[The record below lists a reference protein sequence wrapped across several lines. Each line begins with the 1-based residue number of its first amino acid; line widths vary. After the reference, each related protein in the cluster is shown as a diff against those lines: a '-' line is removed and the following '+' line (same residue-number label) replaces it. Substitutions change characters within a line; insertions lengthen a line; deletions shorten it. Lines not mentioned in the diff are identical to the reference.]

1 MKYPKQPL
9 KYPVTNK
16 IDTVEN
22 YHGVQ
27 VPDPYR
33 WLEDPDSEKTQEWV
47 KSQNEITFNYLAEIS
62 EREIIKKRLT
72 KIWDY
77 EKYSIPFKEGDR
89 YFYYKNDGLQ
99 NQSILYTLSTL
110 DAEPKVL
117 IDPNKLSED
126 GTVALSGIAISK
138 DGKLIAY
145 GISNSGSDW
154 QEWRIKNI
162 ETGEDLPDFLQ
173 WIKFNRPAWKNDN
186 QGLFYSRYEQ
196 PEGTGLEETNYLQK
210 VYYHSLGTAQDDD
223 VLIYEK
229 PDKKE
234 WMFSCSVTDD
244 GKYLILRVSQST
256 ENKNLIFYKDL
267 TIPDPPIIELIGEF
281 EAAYNLIDNENNIFW
296 FVTNFDAP
304 KKRVIAIDIN
314 NPPSPSLAKGENQD
328 KWQEIIPETTDT
340 LRGVG
345 TLNNQFV
352 AFYLKDA
359 HTQIKI
365 FNLDGSAVRDVDL
378 PGIGSVGGFN
388 GKRYDTTTF
397 YSYVSFTTPSTIYQ
411 YDMVSG
417 ESTIYRQPNVDF
429 NPDEFETKQIFYSSK
444 DGTKIPMFITHKKGI
459 KLDGNNPTI
468 LYGYGGFN
476 VSLTP
481 NFSISKLVWLEMG
494 GVYAVANIRGGGEYG
509 EEWHQAGI
517 KQKKQNV
524 FDDFIS
530 AAEWLIENN
539 WTCSKNLAIT
549 GGSNGGLLVGA
560 CITQRPEL
568 FGAALPAVAVID
580 MLRFHKFTIGWAWVA
595 DYGSPNNP
603 EEFKAL
609 YAYSPLH
616 NLKSETSYPATLIT
630 TADHDDRVVPA
641 HSFKFISALQEAHIG
656 NNPVLIRIE
665 TKAGHGA
672 GKPTR
677 KIIEEITDEFA
688 FLLRNFQIEL
698 PENFGN

>member
-9 KYPVTNK
+9 TYPITHK
-16 IDTVEN
+16 TDTVEN

-27 VPDPYR
+27 VADPYR

-47 KSQNEITFNYLAEIS
+47 KFQNEITFNYLAEIS
-62 EREIIKKRLT
+62 ERETIKKRLT

-77 EKYSIPFKEGDR
+77 EKYSVPFQEGDR

-99 NQSILYTLSTL
+99 NQSILYTLPTL

-145 GISNSGSDW
+145 GISKAGSDW

-162 ETGEDLPDFLQ
+162 ETGEDLPDVLQ
-173 WIKFNRPAWKNDN
+173 WIKFNRPAWKDDN
-186 QGLFYSRYEQ
+186 QGLFYCRYDQ
-196 PEGTGLEETNYLQK
+196 PQGRELEETNYLQK
-210 VYYHSLGTAQDDD
+210 VYYHSLGIAQDDD

-234 WMFSCSVTDD
+234 WMFNCSITKD
-244 GKYLILRVSQST
+244 GKYLILTVDQST
-256 ENKNLIFYKDL
+256 ENKNLVFYKDL
-267 TIPDPPIIELIGEF
+267 TTPDAPIVELISEF
-281 EAAYNLIDNENNIFW
+281 EAEYSLIDNDDNTFW
-296 FVTNFDAP
+296 FVTDFDAP
-304 KKRVIAIDIN
+304 KRQVIAIDIN
-314 NPPSPSLAKGENQD
+314 NPPSPSLVTGENKN
-328 KWQEIIPETTDT
+328 KWQEIIPETRDT
-340 LRGVG
+340 LREVG
-345 TLNNQFV
+345 ILNNQFV

-365 FNLDGSAVRDVDL
+365 FNLDGSLVRNVDL

-397 YSYVSFTTPSTIYQ
+397 YSYVSFTTPSSIYQ

-417 ESTIYRQPNVDF
+417 ESKIYRQPNVDF

-444 DGTKIPMFITHKKGI
+444 DGTSIPMFITHKKGI

-476 VSLTP
+476 VSITP
-481 NFSISKLVWLEMG
+481 NFSISRLVWLEMG
-494 GVYAVANIRGGGEYG
+494 GIYAIANIRGGGEYG

-517 KQKKQNV
+517 KQQKQNV

-539 WTCSKNLAIT
+539 WTASEKLAIT
-549 GGSNGGLLVGA
+549 GASNGGLLVGA

-568 FGAALPAVAVID
+568 FRAALPAVGVMD
-580 MLRFHKFTIGWAWVA
+580 MLRFPKFTIGWAWVA
-595 DYGSPNNP
+595 DYGSPDNP

-616 NLKSETSYPATLIT
+616 NLKPEISYPATLVT

-641 HSFKFISALQEAHIG
+641 HSFKFISALQEVHIG
-656 NNPVLIRIE
+656 DNPVLIRIE

-672 GKPTR
+672 GKPTT

-688 FLLRNFQIEL
+688 FLLRNFEIEL

>member
-1 MKYPKQPL
+1 MKYPKEPL
-9 KYPVTNK
+9 TYPITHK
-16 IDTVEN
+16 TDIVEN
-22 YHGVQ
+22 YHGVE
-27 VPDPYR
+27 VADPYR
-33 WLEDPDSEKTQEWV
+33 WLEDPNSEETQEWV
-47 KSQNEITFNYLAEIS
+47 KAQNEITFNYLAEIS
-62 EREIIKKRLT
+62 ERKNIKKRLT

-77 EKYSIPFKEGDR
+77 EKYSVPFKEGDR

-99 NQSILYTLSTL
+99 NQSILYTLPTL

-117 IDPNKLSED
+117 IDPNKFSED

-162 ETGEDLPDFLQ
+162 ETGEDLPDVLQ
-173 WIKFNRPAWKNDN
+173 WIKFNVPAWKNDN

-196 PEGTGLEETNYLQK
+196 PEAGELEETNYLQK
-210 VYYHSLGTAQDDD
+210 IYYHRLGTPQSDD

-229 PDKKE
+229 PERKE
-234 WMFSCSVTDD
+234 WSFNCYVTEDS
-244 GKYLILRVSQST
+244 KYLVITVWQST
-256 ENKNLIFYKDL
+256 DLKNLVFYQDL
-267 TIPDPPIIELIGEF
+267 TIQEAPIVELISEF
-281 EAAYNLIDNENNIFW
+281 EAEYRLIDNDDNIFW
-296 FVTNFDAP
+296 FVTDFDAP
-304 KKRVIAIDIN
+304 KRRVIAIDIN
-314 NPPSPSLAKGENQD
+314 NPPSPSLVTRENQD
-328 KWQEIIPETTDT
+328 KWQEIIPEKIDT

-359 HTQIKI
+359 HTQVKI
-365 FNLDGSAVRDVDL
+365 FNLDGSSVRDIDL
-378 PGIGSVGGFN
+378 PGTVSVGGFY
-388 GKRYDTTTF
+388 GKRHETTTF

-417 ESTIYRQPNVDF
+417 ESKIYRQPTVDF

-444 DGTKIPMFITHKKGI
+444 DGTRVPMFITHKKGV

-476 VSLTP
+476 VSITP
-481 NFSISKLVWLEMG
+481 NFSISRLVWLEMG
-494 GVYAVANIRGGGEYG
+494 GVYAIANIRGGEEYG
-509 EEWHQAGI
+509 EEWHKAGI
-517 KQKKQNV
+517 KQQKQNV

-530 AAEWLIENN
+530 AAEWLIENK
-539 WTCSKNLAIT
+539 WTSSKKLAIT
-549 GGSNGGLLVGA
+549 GASNGGLLVGA
-560 CITQRPEL
+560 CMTQKPEL
-568 FGAALPAVAVID
+568 FGAALPAVGVMD
-580 MLRFHKFTIGWAWVA
+580 MLRFPKFTIGWAWVD
-595 DYGSPNNP
+595 DYGSPDNP

-616 NLKSETSYPATLIT
+616 NLKPEISYPPTLVT

-641 HSFKFISALQEAHIG
+641 HSFKFISALQAAHIG
-656 NNPVLIRIE
+656 DNPVLIRIE

-672 GKPTR
+672 GKPTT

-688 FLLRNFQIEL
+688 FLLRNFEIEL

>member
-9 KYPVTNK
+9 KYPITHK
-16 IDTVEN
+16 TDKVEN

-27 VPDPYR
+27 VPDPYQ

-62 EREIIKKRLT
+62 ERETIKKRLT

-99 NQSILYTLSTL
+99 NQSILYTLPTL

-162 ETGEDLPDFLQ
+162 ETGEDLPDILQ

-196 PEGTGLEETNYLQK
+196 PETRELEETNYLQK
-210 VYYHSLGTAQDDD
+210 IYYHSLGAPQSDD

-229 PDKKE
+229 PERKE
-234 WMFSCSVTDD
+234 WSFNCYVTEDS
-244 GKYLILRVSQST
+244 KYLVITVWQST
-256 ENKNLIFYKDL
+256 DIKNLLFYQDL
-267 TIPDPPIIELIGEF
+267 TIEDAPIVELISEF
-281 EAAYNLIDNENNIFW
+281 EAEYRLIDNDDNIFW

-304 KKRVIAIDIN
+304 KRRVIAIDIN
-314 NPPSPSLAKGENQD
+314 NPPSPSLVTGENQD
-328 KWQEIIPETTDT
+328 KWQEIIPETTNT

-365 FNLDGSAVRDVDL
+365 FNLDGSSVRDINL
-378 PGIGSVGGFN
+378 PSIGSVGGFN
-388 GKRYDTTTF
+388 GKRHETTTF

-417 ESTIYRQPNVDF
+417 ESKIYRQPTVDF

-444 DGTKIPMFITHKKGI
+444 DGTSIPMFITHKKGL
-459 KLDGNNPTI
+459 KLDGNNPII

-476 VSLTP
+476 VSITP
-481 NFSISKLVWLEMG
+481 NFSISRLVWLEMG
-494 GVYAVANIRGGGEYG
+494 GVYAIANIRGGGEYG
-509 EEWHQAGI
+509 EEWHKAGI
-517 KQKKQNV
+517 KQQKQNV

-539 WTCSKNLAIT
+539 WTSSKKLAIT
-549 GGSNGGLLVGA
+549 GASNGGLLVGA

-568 FGAALPAVAVID
+568 FGAALPAVGVMD

-595 DYGSPNNP
+595 DYGSPDNS

-616 NLKSETSYPATLIT
+616 NLKPKTSYPATLVT

-641 HSFKFISALQEAHIG
+641 HSFKFISALQAAHIG
-656 NNPVLIRIE
+656 DNPVLIRIE

-672 GKPTR
+672 GKPTT